1 MDTKLT
7 FNLNKLYIIADF
19 DHTLTTK
26 ESQNCWGILSS
37 IPNISTEYIKKS
49 SSNNNYYFP
58 IEQDDKL
65 DYKIKNKMMKEWYQK
80 HTELLIKYNLKED
93 DISEIGKSHEIIL
106 RKGVI
111 EFLKFTNKKNIPVI
125 IISAGISNIIESV
138 LKRNN
143 CFYSNVYVIS
153 NIFKFKN
160 GKLKSLRNSII
171 HSLNKN
177 KVEVPPKIKEIIKDK
192 DEVIIIGDNIG
203 DTLMKLKDNKKTYK
217 IGFLNYNNKDRLN
230 NFKQYFDIV
239 YKKDDS
245 FLKIKDMIDK
255 NSL

>member
-1 MDTKLT
+1 MNTRLT

-26 ESQNCWGILSS
+26 ESQNCWGILSN
-37 IPNISTEYIKKS
+37 IPNIAKEYITKS
-49 SSNNNYYFP
+49 ESNNSYYFP

-65 DYKIKNKMMKEWYQK
+65 DYKIKNEMMKEWYQK
-80 HTELLIKYNLKED
+80 HTELLIKYNLKES
-93 DISEIGKSHEIIL
+93 DISEISKSHEIIL
-106 RKGVI
+106 RKGVV
-111 EFLKFTNKKNIPVI
+111 EFLKFTNNNNIPVI
-125 IISAGISNIIESV
+125 IISAGISNIIEGV

-153 NIFKFKN
+153 NIFKFKD

-177 KVEVPPKIKEIIKDK
+177 MVEVPPKIKDIIKDK

-203 DTLMKLKDNKKTYK
+203 DTLMKLKDNKKTFK
-217 IGFLNYNNKDRLN
+217 IGFLNYDSKDRLN

-245 FLKIKDMIDK
+245 FLKIKDLIDK
-255 NSL
+255 HLL